1 MKFSTKNE
9 MEPIIHSSTIIN
21 DPMEEGVVDVKVA
34 VVVTIEVKA
43 SLEVFLIKVIIII
56 GISALMTAAF
66 FAIYQAI
73 FVMKKM
79 MILKSQFWTFEILHL
94 RKKLLC

>member
-1 MKFSTKNE
+1 
-9 MEPIIHSSTIIN
+9 
-21 DPMEEGVVDVKVA
+21 MEEGVAYVQVA
-34 VVVTIEVKA
+34 VVVTMEVEA

-56 GISALMTAAF
+56 GISALMIAAF

-79 MILKSQFWTFEILHL
+79 KINSAANFEVTSG
-94 RKKLLC
+94 

>member
-56 GISALMTAAF
+56 GISALMIAAF

-79 MILKSQFWTFEILHL
+79 KSQLWTFEILHL

>member
-1 MKFSTKNE
+1 MAY
-9 MEPIIHSSTIIN
+9 
-21 DPMEEGVVDVKVA
+21 VQVA
-34 VVVTIEVKA
+34 VVVTMEVEA

-56 GISALMTAAF
+56 GISALMIAAF

-79 MILKSQFWTFEILHL
+79 KINSAANFEVTSG
-94 RKKLLC
+94 

>member
-1 MKFSTKNE
+1 M
-9 MEPIIHSSTIIN
+9 
-21 DPMEEGVVDVKVA
+21 DVKVA

-56 GISALMTAAF
+56 GISALMIEAF

-73 FVMKKM
+73 FVMKKNEN
-79 MILKSQFWTFEILHL
+79 K
-94 RKKLLC
+94 